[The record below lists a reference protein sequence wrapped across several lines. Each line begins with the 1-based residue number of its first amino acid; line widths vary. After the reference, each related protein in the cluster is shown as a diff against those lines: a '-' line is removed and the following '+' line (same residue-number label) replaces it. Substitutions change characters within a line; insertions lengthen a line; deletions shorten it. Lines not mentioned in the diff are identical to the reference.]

1 MESVVSHSTV
11 FGCLW
16 KLWLH
21 KESGN
26 TKHLTDTLSI
36 TYVMNAHTVP
46 V

>member
-21 KESGN
+21 KESG
-26 TKHLTDTLSI
+26 KHKNI
-36 TYVMNAHTVP
+36 
-46 V
+46 